1 MMRRML
7 VKLIEDSQTA
17 SNVDPLMIQIE
28 QAMEAGR
35 VSDVRYLSRQIT
47 EILFAKLAHGE

>member
-7 VKLIEDSQTA
+7 AKMIEDSQMEAT
-17 SNVDPLMIQIE
+17 VDPLMAQVE

-35 VSDVRYLSRQIT
+35 VSDVRYLSREIT
-47 EILFAKLAHGE
+47 ELLWAKL

>member
-7 VKLIEDSQTA
+7 AKMIEDSQMTTA
-17 SNVDPLMIQIE
+17 VDPLMAQVE

-35 VSDVRYLSRQIT
+35 VSEVRCLSREIT
-47 EILFAKLAHGE
+47 ELLWAKL